1 MIRKSAVAATLLASV
16 SLITSTGASAAPV
29 ELTVRIEGE
38 SRTLFEGP
46 ILTDGRE
53 VRADS
58 ETEAHRCDGTNAAAN
73 PAPGP
78 TPTAASVDAMELVG
92 QGFDGLF
99 SAGFDDFFITQW
111 GPDAEDPEEEEFWGV
126 LLNGVLTP
134 VGGCQARAEAGD
146 EALWAYDV
154 FTGRSLLRLA
164 AADDPSEAPAAP
176 APTARVEVG
185 EPLDLTV
192 EGYAGEEGEAPDVD
206 PAPDVTVAPVQTE
219 AGTGFQTVEV
229 ADPDAETTAADGS
242 VAVTFDTPGWHR
254 LKAQDEEDHIRSN
267 RLDVCVEPAGGGSC
281 GPLLADAA
289 LRVPA
294 RYLIPD
300 GGKGPGGGD
309 QGGGGPPPPAKALLL
324 RGATIDP
331 RTGTASIKA
340 LVPGPGSLS
349 LTGGRVRTRS
359 AVADSA
365 RLVSLKVVPTASG
378 RSSLRRLGKL
388 AVAVRVE
395 FRPASGNPSGAGRK
409 LTLRWR
415 SPAR

>member
-1 MIRKSAVAATLLASV
+1 MIRKSAVAATLLAGV
-16 SLITSTGASAAPV
+16 SMIISTGASAAPV

-99 SAGFDDFFITQW
+99 SAGFDDYFITQW

-206 PAPDVTVAPVQTE
+206 PAPGVTVAPVQTE
-219 AGTGFQTVEV
+219 AGSGFQAVEIG
-229 ADPDAETTAADGS
+229 DPAAVTSAADGS
-242 VAVTFDTPGWHR
+242 ATVVFDTPGWHR

-267 RLDVCVEPAGGGSC
+267 RLDVCVEPAGGGGC
-281 GPLLADAA
+281 GPLPPDAQ
-289 LRVPA
+289 LRIPA
-294 RYLIPD
+294 RY
-300 GGKGPGGGD
+300 
-309 QGGGGPPPPAKALLL
+309 QPPAEKPKATSPLPAPPAPAGTLSL
-324 RGATIDP
+324 RRVSVDP
-331 RTGTASIKA
+331 ETGTATIRAFVSA
-340 LVPGPGSLS
+340 PGRLGLA
-349 LTGGRVRTRS
+349 GKKVRSRS
-359 AVADSA
+359 ADA
-365 RLVSLKVVPTASG
+365 RA
-378 RSSLRRLGKL
+378 
-388 AVAVRVE
+388 AA
-395 FRPASGNPSGAGRK
+395 
-409 LTLRWR
+409 W
-415 SPAR
+415 

>member
-1 MIRKSAVAATLLASV
+1 MIRKSAVVATLLASV

-38 SRTLFEGP
+38 AQTLFEGP

-58 ETEAHRCDGTNAAAN
+58 ETEAHRCDGTNGGGN
-73 PAPGP
+73 PVPGA
-78 TPTAASVDAMELVG
+78 TPTAASADAMELVG
-92 QGFDGLF
+92 QSFDGLF
-99 SAGFDDFFITQW
+99 SAGFDDFFITRW

-134 VGGCQARAEAGD
+134 VGGCQIRAEAGD
-146 EALWAYDV
+146 EVLWAYDV
-154 FTGRSLLRLA
+154 FDGRSLLRLA

-192 EGYAGEEGEAPDVD
+192 EGYIGEEGEAPDVD
-206 PAPDVTVAPVQTE
+206 PAAGVTVAPVQTDP
-219 AGTGFQTVEV
+219 GTGFQSVVTG
-229 ADPDAETTAADGS
+229 DPTAVTSAADGS
-242 VAVTFDTPGWHR
+242 ATVSFAEPGWHR
-254 LKAQDEEDHIRSN
+254 LKAQDEEHHLRSN
-267 RLDVCVEPAGGGSC
+267 RLDVCVEPVGGGSC
-281 GPLLADAA
+281 GPVPADAA

-294 RYLIPD
+294 RYRAPGD
-300 GGKGPGGGD
+300 GGGSGGGT
-309 QGGGGPPPPAKALLL
+309 PPPPPSGTLLL

-349 LTGGRVRTRS
+349 LTGRRVRTRS
-359 AVADSA
+359 VDADSA
-365 RLVSLKVVPTASG
+365 GPVALKVVPTVAG
-378 RSSLRRLGKL
+378 RSSLRRLGEL
-388 AVAVRVE
+388 TVAVRVE
-395 FRPASGNPSGAGRK
+395 FRPTAGQASGAGRK
-409 LTLRWR
+409 LTLRLR
-415 SPAR
+415 SQVR